1 MASSSTEP
9 RRKETTMLTFG
20 ILTGAGR
27 TPAGLALRAAFVAG
41 CALFVCACNTDQQ
54 VAGAPDVPFDYRLR
68 HPISITETQHNV
80 EIFVGS
86 NRGELNSS
94 QRAALV
100 EFAESW
106 KHEATGGV
114 VVNVPVGG
122 SNQRAAA
129 EVAPAI
135 HAILTA
141 GGVPANGIRMRAY
154 HSPPGTLATIHV
166 IYPKI
171 GAQAG
176 PCGLWPE
183 DIGPSANRSY
193 FENAPPWNQGCATQR
208 NLAAM
213 IDNPAD
219 LVQPRADGPVYE
231 MRRTNVMTN
240 YVKGGDTTTK
250 YQANESARISELG
263 Q

>member
-1 MASSSTEP
+1 M
-9 RRKETTMLTFG
+9 
-20 ILTGAGR
+20 
-27 TPAGLALRAAFVAG
+27 
-41 CALFVCACNTDQQ
+41 LFVCACNTDQQ
-54 VAGAPDVPFDYRLR
+54 VAAVPDVPFDYRLR

-86 NRGELNSS
+86 NRGELNAS

-100 EFAESW
+100 ELAELET
-106 KHEATGGV
+106 KAAGGV
-114 VVNVPVGG
+114 VVNVPVGS

-141 GGVPANGIRMRAY
+141 GGVPANGIRIRAY
-154 HSPPGTLATIHV
+154 HPPPGTLATVHV

-176 PCGLWPE
+176 PCGF
-183 DIGPSANRSY
+183 GPRTSDRAQIAAISKTRRHGTKA
-193 FENAPPWNQGCATQR
+193 APPNAILPQWSTIQQ
-208 NLAAM
+208 M
-213 IDNPAD
+213 
-219 LVQPRADGPVYE
+219 VQPRADGPVYE

-240 YVKGGDTTTK
+240 YVKGEFGHHHK
-250 YQANESARISELG
+250 ISGKRERTDQRPRSMITLNNG
-263 Q
+263 LA